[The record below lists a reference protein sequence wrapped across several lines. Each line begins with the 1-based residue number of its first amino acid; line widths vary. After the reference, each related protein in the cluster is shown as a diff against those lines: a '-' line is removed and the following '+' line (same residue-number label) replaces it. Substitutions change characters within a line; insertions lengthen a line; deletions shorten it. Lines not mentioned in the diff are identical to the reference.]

1 MKKIVKKY
9 PCRVHSEIGA
19 LEAVVLHTPGREV
32 ENMTPQN
39 AERALYS
46 DILNLNVARQE
57 YALFQQVLEKYSTVF
72 QVKDLLTD
80 ILSDSDTRMDLIRK
94 IVKNEKVEAMQDRL
108 LSMDKTALARQL
120 IEGVVLQKD
129 NLTSY
134 LSRQRYALRPLHN
147 FFFTRDASTTIYDTV
162 LINRMASVVRERE
175 SIIMEAVFNSH
186 PAFNSKTVNPVDHA
200 SFSSH
205 LRIEG
210 GDILVAREDLL
221 LIGIGERTSSQ
232 GIDYIIE
239 LLKKH
244 KEKRHILVQ
253 ELPLKPESFIH
264 LDMVFTFL
272 DTHSCMIYE
281 PVILKPNR
289 LQTVHIELDNGEVKS
304 ITQETN
310 LLEALKGLGM
320 DMEPVYCGGRKDQWT
335 QEREQ
340 WHSGAN
346 FFSLAPG
353 KVLGYARN
361 TSTMEEMN
369 RHGYEIISA
378 RDVVDGKI
386 DAQSYQRAV
395 ITIDGSELPRGGGG
409 ARCMTMPVSRKKV

>member
-1 MKKIVKKY
+1 MTKSVPKY
-9 PCRVHSEIGA
+9 FSGVHSEIGA
-19 LEAVVLHTPGREV
+19 LEAVILHTPGREV

-46 DILNLNVARQE
+46 DILNLKVARKE
-57 YALFQQVLEKYSTVF
+57 YALFRQILEKYTTVF

-80 ILSDSDTRMDLIRK
+80 ILVDRDTRENLITK
-94 IVKNEKVEAMQDRL
+94 IIQNEKVEALQDRL
-108 LSMDKTALARQL
+108 LSMDNDSLARQL

-129 NLTSY
+129 NLTTY

-147 FFFTRDASTTIYDTV
+147 FFFTRDAATTVYDTV
-162 LINRMASVVRERE
+162 IINRMASMVRERE
-175 SIIMEAVFNSH
+175 SIIMEAIFNNH
-186 PAFNSKTVNPVDHA
+186 PAFTSNTVNPVEHPIFCPD
-200 SFSSH
+200 

-244 KEKRHILVQ
+244 KGRQHILVQ

-272 DTHSCMIYE
+272 DTHSCMVYE

-289 LQTVHIELDNGEVKS
+289 LQTVHIEIDNGKVAS
-304 ITQETN
+304 ISQETN

-320 DMEPVYCGGRKDQWT
+320 DMEPVFCGGRKDQWT

-346 FFSLAPG
+346 FFNLSPG

-361 TSTMEEMN
+361 TFTMEEMN
-369 RHGYEIISA
+369 NHGYEIIPA
-378 RDVVDGKI
+378 ADLVNGKK
-386 DAQSYQRAV
+386 DLHHYRRAV
-395 ITIDGSELPRGGGG
+395 VTIEGSELPRGGGG

>member
-1 MKKIVKKY
+1 M
-9 PCRVHSEIGA
+9 
-19 LEAVVLHTPGREV
+19 HTPGREV

-46 DILNLNVARQE
+46 DILNLKVARKE
-57 YALFQQVLEKYSTVF
+57 YALFRQILEKYTTVF

-80 ILSDSDTRMDLIRK
+80 ILVDRDTRENLITK
-94 IVKNEKVEAMQDRL
+94 IIQNEKVEALQDRL
-108 LSMDKTALARQL
+108 LSMDNDSLARQL

-129 NLTSY
+129 NLTTY

-147 FFFTRDASTTIYDTV
+147 FFFTRDAATTVYDTV
-162 LINRMASVVRERE
+162 IINRMASMVRERE
-175 SIIMEAVFNSH
+175 SIIMEAIFNNH
-186 PAFNSKTVNPVDHA
+186 PAFTSNTVNPVEHPIFCPD
-200 SFSSH
+200 

-244 KEKRHILVQ
+244 KGRQHILVQ

-272 DTHSCMIYE
+272 DTHSCMVYE

-289 LQTVHIELDNGEVKS
+289 LQTVHIEIDNGKVAS
-304 ITQETN
+304 ISQETN

-320 DMEPVYCGGRKDQWT
+320 DMEPVFCGGRKDQWT

-346 FFSLAPG
+346 FFNLSPG

-361 TSTMEEMN
+361 TFTMEEMN
-369 RHGYEIISA
+369 NHGYEIIPA
-378 RDVVDGKI
+378 ADLVNGKK
-386 DAQSYQRAV
+386 DLHHYRRAV
-395 ITIDGSELPRGGGG
+395 VTIEGSELPRGGGG